1 MDVFVAG
8 LFSALAAAVIG
19 YFTTDLIFRRYQLRT
34 PALWRAR
41 RMRIHLLGLGADL
54 VFGMMFA
61 TFFWLTGGI
70 GWLNVGQWPKMGF
83 LFGIGCW
90 GAVALPMLLSMS
102 IFVNFHRGVV
112 VGMLLEWLGSSIA
125 AGLICAFLIERNA

>member
-1 MDVFVAG
+1 MNVFVAG

-19 YFTTDLIFRRYQLRT
+19 FFTTDWLFRSFKQRT
-34 PALWRAR
+34 PATWRTH
-41 RMRIHLLGLGADL
+41 RMRTWVLGLAADVL
-54 VFGMMFA
+54 FGMMFA

-83 LFGIGCW
+83 LFGVGCW
-90 GAVALPMLLSMS
+90 GAVALPLVVSMS

-112 VGMLLEWLGSSIA
+112 IGLLLEWLGASIA